1 MTWDARALLDLLP
14 AIHRMRDAEQG
25 GPLADLLGVIAE
37 QIAVIEEDLDQ
48 LYDDQFIETCADWV
62 APYIGALVGYRA
74 LHGDAAAVSSPRAE
88 VANTIGYRRRK
99 GTAAMLEQMAADV
112 TGWPARCVEMF
123 QRLATTQYLNHPRS
137 QAPWTQGLR
146 DGLAL
151 RRLGGAFDSGQS
163 TIDVRSIEAGRG
175 RHNIGHVAI
184 HLWRLDGW
192 PLAGATPVSLDGMR
206 WRMNPLGAD
215 LPLFSPRRA
224 EGAVTQIATPLDV
237 PAPIGRLAMAR
248 DPAAWFGPGRAML
261 VERLGAGGRFAPV
274 PAADVVVCDLS
285 DRSGGAW
292 SAAAPTAAVAID
304 PERGRLLFRDPQPPG
319 SLRVSLHY
327 GFAAPMGGGTYERG
341 DLAPLPDMPVLRVP
355 GDHATLSAALVALAG
370 SGGVVEVGD
379 SRTYAETPLLRVPAG
394 RALVLRAANGA
405 RPLLRLTGDLVV
417 EVTGA
422 GEEASVTLDGLVV
435 AGGALRLGAGT
446 ENGLRLLTLRHAT
459 LVPGRSLAVDGA
471 PLSPGAASLLAGDTR
486 ARIVLEAA
494 ICGPVVLSPRARLDA
509 RDSIIDATVPTGAA
523 ISGGILTLAAVTVIG
538 RVAAAEVALVTD
550 SILHAEGVN
559 PRVRADRVQ
568 TGCVRFSWLP
578 PGTLLPARYRCLP
591 EAAITA
597 EIERRGPGADAL
609 AIRARMEAALRP
621 VFTSLR
627 YGQPGYA
634 QLSRACP
641 EPIRSGAADEDEQ
654 GAFHN
659 RFATQREANLRLR
672 LGEYLKLGL
681 AAGIFYET

>member
-1 MTWDARALLDLLP
+1 MTWDARALLHLLP
-14 AIHRMRDAEQG
+14 AIHQMRDAEQG

-74 LHGDAAAVSSPRAE
+74 LHGAAAAVSSPRAE
-88 VANTIGYRRRK
+88 VANTIAYRRRK

-123 QRLATTQYLNHPRS
+123 QRLATTQYLNHPRP

-151 RRLGGAFDSGQS
+151 HRLGGAFDSSQS
-163 TIDVRSIEAGRG
+163 TIDVRSIELGRG

-184 HLWRLDGW
+184 HLWRLGGF
-192 PLAGATPVSLDGMR
+192 PLPGATPVALDAFR

-215 LPLFSPRRA
+215 LPLFSQRLA
-224 EGAVTQIATPLDV
+224 EGSVTQIATPLDV

-248 DPAAWFGPGRAML
+248 DPAAWFGPGRAMQL
-261 VERLGAGGRFAPV
+261 DRLAANGRFVPV

-285 DRSGGAW
+285 DRTGGAW
-292 SAAAPTAAVAID
+292 AAAAPTAVVAID
-304 PERGRLLFRDPQPPG
+304 PESGRLLFRDAQAPG
-319 SLRVSLHY
+319 SLRVGFHY
-327 GFAAPMGGGTYERG
+327 GFAGPMGGGTYERG
-341 DLAPLPDMPVLRVP
+341 EFSPPPDMPLLRVP
-355 GDHATLSAALVALAG
+355 GDHPTISAALAALAG

-394 RALVLRAANGA
+394 RALLLRAANGA
-405 RPLLRLTGDLVV
+405 RPLLQLAGDLVV
-417 EVTGA
+417 EVTGT
-422 GEEASVTLDGLVV
+422 GEEASVTVEGLVL

-446 ENGLRLLTLRHAT
+446 ATGLRLLTLRHAT
-459 LVPGRSLAVDGA
+459 LVPGLALGPDGTPLTPGA
-471 PLSPGAASLLAGDTR
+471 PSVQAADTR
-486 ARIVLEAA
+486 ARIVMQAV
-494 ICGPVVLSPRARLDA
+494 ISGPVILSARARLEA
-509 RDSIIDATVPTGAA
+509 RDTILDATSPA
-523 ISGGILTLAAVTVIG
+523 ISAITGGILSLEAVTVIG
-538 RVAAAEVALVTD
+538 RVAAAEVTLITD
-550 SILHAEGVN
+550 SILHAEGAN
-559 PRVRADRVQ
+559 PRVRAARVQ
-568 TGCVRFSWLP
+568 SGCVRFSWLP

-591 EAAITA
+591 EAAIAA
-597 EIERRGPGADAL
+597 EIERLGPDGDPL
-609 AIRARMEAALRP
+609 AIRARIEASLQP
-621 VFTSLR
+621 VFTARR
-627 YGQPGYA
+627 YGLPGYA

-641 EPIRSGAADEDEQ
+641 AAIRTGAADEGEQ

-659 RFATQREANLRLR
+659 QFATQREANLRLR